1 MEQGPYEPTEPA
13 QEPDDGPSP
22 PPAPDA
28 GAATGPSAGRSQPPP
43 PDPTTAADVVLGR
56 RASEPTEVEPGW
68 DPPHPATPPTDPPQR
83 PPPQAPGRDDDAVR
97 AAQAAVATEW
107 RSGTLVAGLPLALW
121 AVIALFAACGA
132 YFVWIALEAL
142 SPTLELLTN
151 GLFGL
156 RFALVLLLL
165 LLLVGALGV
174 GLLAIALMLYR
185 ASRVGRGL
193 AYVVAG
199 MVVTSVLFGGD
210 PSNGAVV
217 AMFLSIGAAAILG
230 LAPAVRAVFTGPGA
244 PDTDQ
249 PTSIVVA
256 RVCVILWVAF
266 AVVLALVYPLLG
278 TLESEYLVY
287 ALALGGVAAGGF
299 LLYRRLATPDRQA
312 RLILTVVSAIGIA
325 AQLAAQDV
333 ADASLGIGLL
343 AAVPL
348 ILWFAPDARAFYG
361 DRPLTAPS
369 TP

>member
-1 MEQGPYEPTEPA
+1 M
-13 QEPDDGPSP
+13 
-22 PPAPDA
+22 
-28 GAATGPSAGRSQPPP
+28 
-43 PDPTTAADVVLGR
+43 
-56 RASEPTEVEPGW
+56 
-68 DPPHPATPPTDPPQR
+68 
-83 PPPQAPGRDDDAVR
+83 R

-142 SPTLELLTN
+142 PPTIELLSN
-151 GLFGL
+151 GFLGL
-156 RFALVLLLL
+156 RFGLVLLLL

-174 GLLAIALMLYR
+174 GLLTIALMLYR

-210 PSNGAVV
+210 PSNGAVI
-217 AMFLSIGAAAILG
+217 AMFLSIGAAAVLG

-244 PDTDQ
+244 PDIAQ

-266 AVVLALVYPLLG
+266 AAVLALVYLLLG
-278 TLESEYLVY
+278 TFESEYLVY
-287 ALALGGVAAGGF
+287 ALFLGGVAAGGF
-299 LLYRRLATPDRQA
+299 FLYQRLATPDPQA
-312 RLILTVVSAIGIA
+312 RLILTAVSAVGIVV
-325 AQLAAQDV
+325 QLAAQDA
-333 ADASLGIGLL
+333 ADASFGIGLL